1 MNIKDWTLED
11 RPREKLYQKG
21 AKQLSDAELLAIII
35 SSGTRSVSALELAK
49 GILSHAD
56 NNLDTLA
63 RKDITTLCKIKGVG
77 PAKATAIKAVMEL
90 ANRKNTSKS
99 RAVAKIT
106 CSQDSFAALENVYK
120 DLDVEEFWILYLNR
134 ANKVIGK
141 FRVGVGG
148 VTGVIVDSKIIYQ
161 KAINLMATGMILSH
175 NHPSGNLKPSKNDI
189 QVTNKLKEGG
199 KHFDIVVY
207 DHIIVAGKSYFS
219 FADEGLI

>member
-1 MNIKDWTLED
+1 MNIKDWALED

-21 AKQLSDAELLAIII
+21 AKHLSDAELLAIII

-49 GILSHAD
+49 NILLKSD

-63 RKDITTLCKIKGVG
+63 RKDIAALCKLKGVG

-99 RAVAKIT
+99 TAVVKIT
-106 CSQDSFAALENVYK
+106 CSQDSFAALESSYK

-134 ANKVIGK
+134 ANKIIGK
-141 FRVGVGG
+141 FRVGIGG
-148 VTGVIVDSKIIYQ
+148 VTGVVVDSKTIFK
-161 KAINLMATGMILSH
+161 KAINLMATGIILSH

-189 QVTNKLKEGG
+189 QVTHKLKEGG

-207 DHIIVAGKSYFS
+207 DHIIIAGRSYFS
-219 FADEGLI
+219 FADEGLL